1 MFLYTCVRKK
11 RVITMSGN
19 ISADK
24 FVKSGDITKAQFE
37 AKLEEQQLEAA
48 QKQKALS
55 IFESY
60 AKKTE
65 GGAEDVL
72 DVQEQQLAKAAFD
85 ALNTK
90 KEDDL
95 TKAEFDGAKSTNPD
109 LKDADF
115 DIYSTFA
122 NALNSVK
129 PKEKS
134 SIELAKE
141 KFSTEDDVKKAV
153 ASYLLGTDVTQLH
166 EDDSTWLKDS
176 IPSGVEIQMP
186 NEDNDRIKI
195 TYNGKEFIVHIV
207 DDKVSIDSTDTEN
220 PTTLQQEILNNN
232 ESRDVS
238 HNYLNKHGASGNSQ
252 SKYSVESG
260 VISNT
265 STKRQHVNPAQ
276 TFAAM
281 VLNDSTESTLSF
293 AKGLKSEDVIAV
305 ITEDKE
311 SDGIT
316 LPQLLRYLTA
326 VDDETSKTVKAGITT
341 GSRTAAKD
349 LDLDEKDMANIGI
362 VFKKFAGDDGK
373 LDKTELQNLINAL
386 TTKGTT
392 MTSLA
397 RGAEDKF
404 KHQHNTPVIPE
415 EKDPDTTPVKPQ
427 PKPNTE
433 PTFRPN
439 RQRYIAGSDKKE
451 TVNYLYEDGMR
462 TVIDENGHKVTEY
475 NIAEYEDHGLLGAG
489 KKDFIKIHG
498 LPPEVRAEVVNGK
511 LKEDM
516 VIQVKDKYGN
526 KTYYKVSYDVSNG
539 TYKIGVEITKDEAD
553 AIKKSN
559 KGDKT
564 KVQEQKDKTS
574 PVTPKGDH
582 DVPEIDLDI
591 DQSKLSLPKGDK
603 KGRLS
608 KSEVASYAQNDPQY
622 IALCKKIAGYEAQV
636 AAINKKYDD
645 QIAAANKKYN
655 DQLADLATNPEY
667 NAQEGDSRSVAW
679 DKDSKRRSQKSSIDS
694 AKRAELD
701 NIDSARRDEL
711 FKAKTPDGEKLTSA
725 LNIARSYQK
734 DYIETLTNWS
744 DTDSPK
750 LDDEGWIKP
759 AQVTLP
765 DRTKAYRINGE
776 YFAMDIDGEPGEK
789 LTPEARAK
797 HGITDNYVKS
807 QYKEPSHDNAG
818 ATWFELKPDIKSYR
832 QKNVTMY
839 TRQSDNTIVGQTHEF
854 VKFSLTDFDLLPV
867 TTTYQADGKTKIS
880 EKSANKNISGY
891 KYITSTKHYDASGN
905 NVTSVTTNFHDD
917 NKEANF
923 GIEGDITEN
932 LLNSMRK
939 NIGPSNDIKITS
951 SEVQDKNG
959 KTIIRYE
966 NKTQKFYT
974 PDGAEKTKEQAQEI
988 ISKLKDKATLVQNT
1002 SFAQQTAP

>member
-24 FVKSGDITKAQFE
+24 FVKNGDITKAQFE

-72 DVQEQQLAKAAFD
+72 DVREQQLAKAAFD

-95 TKAEFDGAKSTNPD
+95 TKAEFDAAKAGSEE

-153 ASYLLGTDVTQLH
+153 ASYLLGTDVSQLKE
-166 EDDSTWLKDS
+166 EDSDWIKDS

-186 NEDNDRIKI
+186 KEEKDNIKI

-207 DDKVSIDSTDTEN
+207 DDKVSIDSTGTEN

-415 EKDPDTTPVKPQ
+415 EKDPDIKPKLE

-462 TVIDENGHKVTEY
+462 TVIDKDGHKVTEY

-489 KKDFIKIHG
+489 KKDFIKIQG

-516 VIQVKDKYGN
+516 LIQVKDKDGN
-526 KTYYKVSYDVSNG
+526 KTYYKVYYDVSNG
-539 TYKIGVEITKDEAD
+539 TYTIGEKITKDEAD
-553 AIKKSN
+553 AIKKQKSN
-559 KGDKT
+559 K
-564 KVQEQKDKTS
+564 QQK
-574 PVTPKGDH
+574 
-582 DVPEIDLDI
+582 
-591 DQSKLSLPKGDK
+591 
-603 KGRLS
+603 
-608 KSEVASYAQNDPQY
+608 A
-622 IALCKKIAGYEAQV
+622 
-636 AAINKKYDD
+636 
-645 QIAAANKKYN
+645 
-655 DQLADLATNPEY
+655 
-667 NAQEGDSRSVAW
+667 
-679 DKDSKRRSQKSSIDS
+679 
-694 AKRAELD
+694 
-701 NIDSARRDEL
+701 
-711 FKAKTPDGEKLTSA
+711 
-725 LNIARSYQK
+725 
-734 DYIETLTNWS
+734 
-744 DTDSPK
+744 
-750 LDDEGWIKP
+750 
-759 AQVTLP
+759 
-765 DRTKAYRINGE
+765 
-776 YFAMDIDGEPGEK
+776 
-789 LTPEARAK
+789 
-797 HGITDNYVKS
+797 VKS
-807 QYKEPSHDNAG
+807 QPEHKLVEDPKDFAVDNPDQAQKEFIQSRKAKPVKLEKSQKLEADKYAIKLGLRPTYG
-818 ATWFELKPDIKSYR
+818 ADYGLYYNNK
-832 QKNVTMY
+832 
-839 TRQSDNTIVGQTHEF
+839 TRTHYYFDAQSK
-854 VKFSLTDFDLLPV
+854 KFI
-867 TTTYQADGKTKIS
+867 KIS
-880 EKSANKNISGY
+880 
-891 KYITSTKHYDASGN
+891 
-905 NVTSVTTNFHDD
+905 DD
-917 NKEANF
+917 WQMFVHK
-923 GIEGDITEN
+923 
-932 LLNSMRK
+932 
-939 NIGPSNDIKITS
+939 
-951 SEVQDKNG
+951 
-959 KTIIRYE
+959 
-966 NKTQKFYT
+966 
-974 PDGAEKTKEQAQEI
+974 DGTW
-988 ISKLKDKATLVQNT
+988 
-1002 SFAQQTAP
+1002 